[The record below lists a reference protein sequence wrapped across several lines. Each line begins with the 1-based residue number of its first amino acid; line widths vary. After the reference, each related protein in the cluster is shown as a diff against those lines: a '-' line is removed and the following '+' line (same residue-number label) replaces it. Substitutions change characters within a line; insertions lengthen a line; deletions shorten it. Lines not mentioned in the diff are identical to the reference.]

1 MPERGWKQLLA
12 GWPWF
17 QQEGAY
23 PIAAYSEFM
32 PPPRLGRKA
41 YGNVDRLLFDD
52 DDAWGW
58 RVTEYEEAWE
68 LQPGLHTLA
77 GEILKSLRHLGRGE
91 AAHGIS
97 HRKLEANPYWPESLH
112 GRGAP
117 AHERYVILMPL
128 ALSRTQDDKGRV
140 RWTLFGA
147 SEQGPARAFWR
158 GMFRSPRQE
167 LPAEQA
173 LDFFRRLLAAVY
185 REPTDKLADL
195 RRAGLRVFAPADDRA
210 NDDWR
215 VDRLPSWV
223 NDLQWSQEQS
233 LRGVRWLLTFEPFT
247 RLPAGVQRAYLA
259 GDLHLLPFPGSLLF
273 WGCCN
278 YRSLAGELPLGV
290 QIPLLHLI
298 ERHEGPRGIRIP
310 QSGWMHEPREGQPAP
325 NRHGPLRNHF
335 QRTHRWERIHRHE
348 DALAVSKSEDKVAH
362 VLFSA
367 EADDVGLYGKP
378 MARNSQIWTH
388 DDHALL
394 DGPRATRAQLQH
406 AAEHVRE
413 GGLFGY
419 RFLYPAMRVGRHE
432 VYWHRPLVAYLA
444 ADDTPTVLA
453 DAPLGWLTAYDAER
467 PKPARPIELWPRLA
481 RRPPHQTSIE
491 IFDHEHDQHYRVT
504 AINVRKL
511 LDAWE
516 LFDRQPLPRAF
527 ARQLLTL
534 PKEEGLDDWLASL
547 PARASDSAAAGTLV
561 EALRQCLEP
570 DAKGSDAKDSDAAPQ
585 RGKPMRARAATK
597 PQSLTFDRTARRS
610 FETAYW
616 RTIYKLAAGRYV
628 NKDNADCVLD
638 RKTRRRLV
646 HHHRDLEAL
655 GDYLLQYYRRLVERK
670 QMAGKALV
678 GELPFYWKTDFDF
691 EWSGG
696 WSNNQQQISYER
708 DLMVVIPGRDRSR
721 AVIMA
726 DHYDTAYMEDVYGY
740 SHGGHGPRLAAAG
753 ADDNH
758 SATAALMLGAP
769 VFLDLSRAGQ
779 LACDVW
785 LVHLTGEEFPSD
797 CLGARH
803 LAQCLVEGTLRLRLP
818 GGKQRDLSRTRVQ
831 GLYVL
836 DMVAHNND
844 RNRDV
849 FQICP
854 GTSGEAMWLAYQAHE
869 ANRAWNLLS
878 REWNQRPSRR
888 GRSRGR
894 RAADGK
900 TLPETALH
908 PHLQGEVRPTI
919 DPRSTLY
926 NTDGQIF
933 SDAGVPVVL
942 FMENYDINRKGY
954 HDTHDTMENIDLDYG
969 SAVAA
974 IAIEAVARAATE
986 KPIRSSEGNR
996 FEKRGPSRPSTTR

>member
-17 QQEGAY
+17 QGEGAY

-41 YGNVDRLLFDD
+41 YGNVDHTLFDD
-52 DDAWGW
+52 EDLWGW
-58 RVTEYEEAWE
+58 RVSEYEEAWE
-68 LQPGLHTLA
+68 LQPGLRTLA
-77 GEILKSLRHLGRGE
+77 GEILQSLRRLGRGK

-97 HRKLEANPYWPESLH
+97 RHKLEDNPYWPESLH
-112 GRGAP
+112 ERGAP

-128 ALSRTQDDKGRV
+128 ALARTQDDKGRV

-173 LDFFRRLLAAVY
+173 MGFLRRLLASAY
-185 REPTDKLADL
+185 GEPPDKLGDL
-195 RRAGLRVFAPADDRA
+195 RRAGFRVFAPASEHLLSYWRDDP
-210 NDDWR
+210 
-215 VDRLPSWV
+215 LPSWT
-223 NDLQWSQEQS
+223 NELQWSKGQS
-233 LRGVRWLLTFEPFT
+233 LRGVRWLLTFEPFS
-247 RLPAGVQRAYLA
+247 RLPEPVQRAYLA
-259 GDLHLLPFPGSLLF
+259 GDLHLLPFPGSLVF
-273 WGCCN
+273 WGCRG
-278 YRSLAGELPLGV
+278 YLSLADELPLGV

-310 QSGWMHEPREGQPAP
+310 QSGIMHEPQEGRPTP
-325 NRHGPLRNHF
+325 KGDGLEGHPPMNHHGPLRNHF
-335 QRTHRWERIHRHE
+335 RRTHRWERVHRHE
-348 DALAVSKSEDKVAH
+348 DSLAMSKSEDKVAH

-378 MARNSQIWTH
+378 MARNAQIWTH
-388 DDHALL
+388 DDHLLL
-394 DGPRATRAQLQH
+394 DGPRATHEQLSQ
-406 AAEHVRE
+406 AAGQLAA

-419 RFLYPAMRVGRHE
+419 RFFYPAMRVGRHE
-432 VYWHRPLVAYLA
+432 VYWHRPLVAYLSDDDKPVVV
-444 ADDTPTVLA
+444 ADG
-453 DAPLGWLTAYDAER
+453 PLGWLTAYDAER
-467 PKPARPIELWPRLA
+467 PRPDRPIELWPRLV
-481 RRPPHQTSIE
+481 RRPPHQTAIE

-504 AINVRKL
+504 AVNIRKL
-511 LDAWE
+511 LEAWE
-516 LFDRQPLPRAF
+516 LFDRRPLSRAF

-534 PKEEGLDDWLASL
+534 PKEESLDDWLASL
-547 PARASDSAAAGTLV
+547 PNRSSNAKAAESLVSTLK
-561 EALRQCLEP
+561 QCL
-570 DAKGSDAKDSDAAPQ
+570 AKESDAKATSGRRGSKTARTTDAPEA
-585 RGKPMRARAATK
+585 
-597 PQSLTFDRTARRS
+597 LTFDRTARRS

-655 GDYLLQYYRRLVERK
+655 GDYLLRYYRRLVERK

-678 GELPFYWKTDFDF
+678 GELPFFWKTDFNF

-696 WSNNQQQISYER
+696 WSNNQQQTTYER
-708 DLMVVIPGRDRSR
+708 DLMVVIPGRDRRR

-726 DHYDTAYMEDVYGY
+726 DHYDTAYMEDIYGY

-769 VFLDLSRAGQ
+769 IFLDLSRAGR

-803 LAQCLVEGTLRLRLP
+803 LAQCLVEGTLRLHLP
-818 GGKQRDLSRTRVQ
+818 GGRRRDLSRTRVQ

-844 RNRDV
+844 RNCDV

-854 GTSGEAMWLAYQAHE
+854 GTSRESMWLAYQAHE
-869 ANRAWNLLS
+869 ANRAWNVLS

-888 GRSRGR
+888 GCARGR
-894 RAADGK
+894 RSADGK

-908 PHLQGEVRPTI
+908 PHLHGEVRPTI

-974 IAIEAVARAATE
+974 IAIEAVARAATR
-986 KPIRSSEGNR
+986 KPER
-996 FEKRGPSRPSTTR
+996 RPETR

>member
-17 QQEGAY
+17 QGAGNY

-41 YGNVDRLLFDD
+41 YGGIDHALFDD
-52 DDAWGW
+52 ADPWGW

-68 LQPGLHTLA
+68 LQPGLQTLA
-77 GEILKSLRHLGRGE
+77 GEILRSLRHLGRGE

-97 HRKLEANPYWPESLH
+97 HHKLEGNPYWPETLRD
-112 GRGAP
+112 RGAP

-128 ALSRTQDDKGRV
+128 ALARTQDDKGRV

-158 GMFRSPRQE
+158 GMFRAPRQE
-167 LPAEQA
+167 LPAEEA
-173 LDFFRRLLAAVY
+173 MAFIRRLLASAY
-185 REPTDKLADL
+185 GEPLEKLADL
-195 RRAGLRVFAPADDRA
+195 RRAGFRIFAPAPDHPLAYWRDDP
-210 NDDWR
+210 
-215 VDRLPSWV
+215 LPSWT
-223 NDLQWSQEQS
+223 NSLQWSKGQS
-233 LRGVRWLLTFEPFT
+233 LRGVRWLLTFQPFS
-247 RLPAGVQRAYLA
+247 RLPQPVQRAYLE
-259 GDLHLLPFPGSLLF
+259 GDLHLLPFPGSMLF
-273 WGCCN
+273 WGC
-278 YRSLAGELPLGV
+278 RSYLSLNGELPLAV
-290 QIPLLHLI
+290 QLPLLHLL
-298 ERHEGPRGIRIP
+298 ERHEAPRGIRIP
-310 QSGWMHEPREGQPAP
+310 QSGWMHEPRPGQPGP
-325 NRHGPLRNHF
+325 HRHGPVRNHVK
-335 QRTHRWERIHRHE
+335 RTHRWARVHRHE
-348 DALAVSKSEDKVAH
+348 DELAVTKGEDRVAH

-367 EADDVGLYGKP
+367 AADDVGLYGKP
-378 MARNSQIWTH
+378 MARNSQLWTH
-388 DDHALL
+388 DDHVLL
-394 DGPRATRAQLQH
+394 DGPRASREQLLH
-406 AAEHVRE
+406 AADRLRE
-413 GGLFGY
+413 GGLYGY
-419 RFLYPAMRVGRHE
+419 RFFYPAMRVGQHAI
-432 VYWHRPLVAYLA
+432 YWHRPLVAHL
-444 ADDTPTVLA
+444 TPNDKPVVLP

-467 PKPARPIELWPRLA
+467 PRPDRPIELWPRLV
-481 RRPPHQTSIE
+481 RRAAHQQAIE
-491 IFDHEHDQHYRVT
+491 LFDREHDQHYRVT

-516 LFDRQPLPRAF
+516 LFGRQPLPRAF
-527 ARQLLTL
+527 VRQLLTL
-534 PKEEGLDDWLASL
+534 PKDEGLDEWLEAL
-547 PARASDSAAAGTLV
+547 PSRAGNAKAAGALV
-561 EALRQCLEP
+561 ESLRQCLVP
-570 DAKGSDAKDSDAAPQ
+570 GPNDAKAIKAKTRSK
-585 RGKPMRARAATK
+585 KPRSAVSSMA
-597 PQSLTFDRTARRS
+597 LTFDRTAKRS

-616 RTIYKLAAGRYV
+616 RSIYKLAAGRYV

-638 RKTRRRLV
+638 RKTRKRLV

-670 QMAGKALV
+670 KMAGKALV
-678 GELPFYWKTDFDF
+678 GELPFYWKTDFNFD
-691 EWSGG
+691 WSGG
-696 WSNNQQQISYER
+696 WSNNQQQLTYER

-758 SATAALMLGAP
+758 SATAALMLGAA
-769 VFLDLSRAGQ
+769 VFLDLSRAGK
-779 LACDVW
+779 LACDIW

-803 LAQCLVEGTLRLRLP
+803 LAQGLVEGTLQLHLP
-818 GGKQRDLSRTRVQ
+818 GGRKRDLSRTRVQ

-854 GTSGEAMWLAYQAHE
+854 GTSRESMWLAYQAHE
-869 ANRAWNLLS
+869 ANRIWNLSTL
-878 REWNQRPSRR
+878 RWNKRPSRR
-888 GRSRGR
+888 HRSRGR
-894 RAADGK
+894 RSADGK

-908 PHLQGEVRPTI
+908 PQLHGEVRPTI

-974 IAIEAVARAATE
+974 IAIESVARAATR
-986 KPIRSSEGNR
+986 KPGELVA
-996 FEKRGPSRPSTTR
+996 